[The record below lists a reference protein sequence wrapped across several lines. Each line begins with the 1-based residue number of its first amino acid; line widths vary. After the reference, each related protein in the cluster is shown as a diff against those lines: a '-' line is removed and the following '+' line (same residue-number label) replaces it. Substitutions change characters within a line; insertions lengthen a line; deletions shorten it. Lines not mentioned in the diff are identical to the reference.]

1 MMEMPVQRSKARP
14 RLGLSLKGRMRL
26 AGIATLIGLAV
37 TFAAGQIGLT
47 RSSTGLDHA
56 TLSTRAVMHAMSG
69 DKMHDALRGDVLNAM
84 LKGPMGTPEVK
95 EAIRADTQEHGQTF
109 VDEIA
114 ALKDLDLDA
123 ETLKAVTAVE
133 PLVQR
138 YAAAAETVVAGAL
151 KTFGGGDA
159 GMPEFEAAFLDLEVK
174 MEALGEQITK
184 AGEAA
189 SSDANAT
196 ISFAL
201 QAMIIAAVVSAVILT
216 VSNLLLSRSV
226 SRPLQKVRDDLRQV
240 AEETIGTQEAAKG
253 LDELSGIS
261 HFMAL
266 VAARLRE
273 ALEMEDRIKRAQ
285 AEQHSVVTALSV
297 GLSELS
303 AGNVTHAIN
312 DPFPAEYDGLR
323 VNFNQT
329 VQRLAD
335 LISRVIA
342 SSRAIRLQSDEINAG
357 AEDLSRRTENQ
368 AATLEQTAA
377 ALDELT
383 TSVRSAANSAR
394 EVEQI
399 VQSARREAEES
410 GKVVGTAVEAMNGI
424 ERSSEQISQII
435 GVIDDIAFQTNLLAL
450 NAGVEA
456 ARAGEAG
463 RGFAVVASEVRALAQ
478 RSSDASK
485 EIKALISSSSQ
496 LVGRGVDA
504 VGSAGEALNSMVTQV
519 GNISQLVSS
528 IAGAAQ
534 EQSVGLGEVNLGVNQ
549 LDQVAQKN
557 AGMVEQSM
565 LATQKLRDEAVA
577 LDQTMSHFST
587 RSAPMAL
594 RQAS

>member
-1 MMEMPVQRSKARP
+1 MV
-14 RLGLSLKGRMRL
+14 
-26 AGIATLIGLAV
+26 TLIGLAL
-37 TFAAGQIGLT
+37 TFIAGEVGLS
-47 RSSTGLDHA
+47 RSSSGLDHA
-56 TLSTRAVMHAMSG
+56 TISTRAVLHSMNG
-69 DKMHDALRGDVLNAM
+69 DMMHDALRGDVLNAM
-84 LKGPMGTPEVK
+84 LKGPMAPAEVK
-95 EAIRADTQEHGQTF
+95 DAIRADTTDHAKIF

-114 ALKDLDLDA
+114 ALKLLDLDPATLATVA
-123 ETLKAVTAVE
+123 EVE

-138 YAAAAETVVAGAL
+138 YAAAAEGVVAGAL
-151 KTFGGGDA
+151 KVFGGGDA
-159 GMPEFEAAFLDLEVK
+159 ALPEFEAAFLDLEVK

-184 AGEAA
+184 AGEVAGAEA
-189 SSDANAT
+189 SAT
-196 ISFAL
+196 VDFAL
-201 QAMIIAAVVSAVILT
+201 QIMIAAAGVSAVILV
-216 VSNLLLSRSV
+216 VSNLALGRSI
-226 SRPLQKVRDDLRQV
+226 SKPLQTVRDDLRKI
-240 AEETIGTQEAAKG
+240 AEETIGSQEAAKG
-253 LDELSGIS
+253 MDELSGIA
-261 HFMAL
+261 HYLAL

-273 ALEMEDRIKRAQ
+273 ALEMEDKISRAQ
-285 AEQHSVVTALSV
+285 AESHSVVTALSV
-297 GLSELS
+297 GLSQLS
-303 AGNVTHAIN
+303 SGNVSHAIS
-312 DPFPAEYDGLR
+312 DPFPSEYEGLR

-329 VQRLAD
+329 VSRLAE
-335 LISRVIA
+335 LISRVVA
-342 SSRAIRLQSDEINAG
+342 SSRAIRVQADEINAG
-357 AEDLSRRTENQ
+357 TEDLSRRTENQ
-368 AATLEQTAA
+368 AATLEETAA

-383 TSVRSAANSAR
+383 ASVKSAANSAR

-424 ERSSEQISQII
+424 ERSSDQISQII

-485 EIKALISSSSQ
+485 EIKTLISTSSQ

-504 VGSAGEALNSMVTQV
+504 VGSAGEVLNSMVARV
-519 GNISQLVSS
+519 GDISQLVTS

-534 EQSVGLGEVNLGVNQ
+534 EQSLGLGEVNLGVNQ

-577 LDQTMSHFST
+577 LDRTLSQFS
-587 RSAPMAL
+587 SG
-594 RQAS
+594 QASEGLRRAS